1 VTTVASRVSHHDE
14 NILEFIIITSINQSI
29 NQSHPG
35 LDGTIPSGDV
45 HDTKIHL

>member
-1 VTTVASRVSHHDE
+1 MTTVASRVSHHDE
-14 NILEFIIITSINQSI
+14 NILEFIIINQSI

>member
-1 VTTVASRVSHHDE
+1 MTTVASRVSHHDE
-14 NILEFIIITSINQSI
+14 NILEFIIIINQSI